1 VVWYFKI
8 WTLVLK
14 GLLLFMLPL
23 ILVVIILEKA
33 FFIIQ
38 KLIHPITTHLPQE
51 GIFGAGMLPLLAIV
65 ILFFITIS
73 AGVWIE
79 KKKVKTI
86 IPFLEDKLLVL
97 IPGYTLLKSRVN
109 EVFGDLDSNCK
120 SVLVGENDQ
129 WKFGIEIE
137 RNENGY
143 SMVFFPDPPDA
154 KSGELKMIKSDS
166 IKILEVSMSSLST
179 VIKKYGSGS
188 TSLIK

>member
-1 VVWYFKI
+1 MVWYFKI

-33 FFIIQ
+33 FSIIQ

-65 ILFFITIS
+65 ILFFITLI

-109 EVFGDLDSNCK
+109 EVFGDLDSKCK

-179 VIKKYGSGS
+179 VIKKYGLGS

>member
-1 VVWYFKI
+1 MVWYFKI

-109 EVFGDLDSNCK
+109 EVFGDLDSKCK

>member
-1 VVWYFKI
+1 MVWYFKI

-33 FFIIQ
+33 FSIIQ

-179 VIKKYGSGS
+179 VIKKYGLGS

>member
-1 VVWYFKI
+1 
-8 WTLVLK
+8 
-14 GLLLFMLPL
+14 
-23 ILVVIILEKA
+23 
-33 FFIIQ
+33 
-38 KLIHPITTHLPQE
+38 
-51 GIFGAGMLPLLAIV
+51 
-65 ILFFITIS
+65 
-73 AGVWIE
+73 
-79 KKKVKTI
+79 
-86 IPFLEDKLLVL
+86 
-97 IPGYTLLKSRVN
+97 VN

>member
-1 VVWYFKI
+1 MKWYLKI

-14 GLLLFMLPL
+14 GLLLFVLPL
-23 ILVVIILEKA
+23 ILVVFILEKA
-33 FFIIQ
+33 FLIIQ
-38 KLIHPITTHLPQE
+38 KLIQPIITHLPQDGVF
-51 GIFGAGMLPLLAIV
+51 GIGLLTIFS
-65 ILFFITIS
+65 LFVLFLLTLI

-79 KKKVKTI
+79 TKKVKTI

-109 EVFGDLDSNCK
+109 EVLGDENTNCK

-154 KSGELKMIKSDS
+154 KSGELKMIKSDA
-166 IKILEVSMSSLST
+166 IKIINLPINSLT
-179 VIKKYGSGS
+179 TLIKKYGLGS
-188 TSLIK
+188 TSLMK

>member
-1 VVWYFKI
+1 MTWYLKI

-23 ILVVIILEKA
+23 MLVIFILEKA
-33 FFIIQ
+33 FLIIQ
-38 KLIHPITTHLPQE
+38 KLIQPILTHLPQNGFF
-51 GIFGAGMLPLLAIV
+51 GIGLLTLFSFF
-65 ILFFITIS
+65 ILFLLTLI

-79 KKKVKTI
+79 MKKVKTI
-86 IPFLEDKLLVL
+86 IPFLEDKLLIL

-109 EVFGDLDSNCK
+109 EVLGDLDSNCK
-120 SVLVGENDQ
+120 SVLVGENDE

-154 KSGELKMIKSDS
+154 KSGELKMIKSDL
-166 IKILEVSMSSLST
+166 IKIIDVPLSNMT
-179 VIKKYGSGS
+179 TLIKKYGLGS

>member
-1 VVWYFKI
+1 MAWYFKI

-23 ILVVIILEKA
+23 IMVVFILEKA
-33 FFIIQ
+33 FSIIQ
-38 KLIHPITTHLPQE
+38 KLIHPIESHLPQE
-51 GIFGAGMLPLLAIV
+51 GIFGIGMLSLLSIV
-65 ILFFITIS
+65 ILFFITLL

-109 EVFGDLDSNCK
+109 EVIGDLDSKCK

-166 IKILEVSMSSLST
+166 IKIIDVPMSSLT
-179 VIKKYGSGS
+179 NLIKKYGLGA